1 MVQKFYRQFVYLYV
15 NAFSVKFMVETT
27 TFNTSLGPPPL
38 AEAIDR
44 QPLVVSPDTPLIEAV
59 ALMHA
64 TADSDHGSLRSTHE
78 LQGARSSCVL
88 VMQDEKLLGIF
99 TERDLVQL
107 TALGINI
114 QSTPM
119 CKVMHH
125 PVLTMSES
133 ALHDVF
139 AALFL
144 FRRHRV
150 RHLVI
155 VNDQQLAGVISLDSV
170 RHVLRPANLLKIRR
184 VAEVMTSQVIT
195 ALPNTPVVTL
205 TESMATHRISCIVI
219 VKPSDESDEDDSV
232 QRPVGIVTER
242 DIVRF
247 QALGLNI
254 TKTQAQAVMSTPL
267 FVLSPED
274 SLWTAHQEMEQRQV
288 RRLVVSWNWGKNLGI
303 ITQTSILRVFDPVEM
318 HGVIE
323 TLQRTIQQLGLDLDQ
338 VLANAIDHDTY
349 LPASLCSLHEGEL
362 PDIKVFLN
370 ALQTQIEYLV
380 ENPMLP
386 SDDRRT
392 VLLAVSSKL
401 QQFQYLL
408 G

>member
-1 MVQKFYRQFVYLYV
+1 
-15 NAFSVKFMVETT
+15 MVETT
-27 TFNTSLGPPPL
+27 AFNTSLGPPPL

-44 QPLVVSPDTPLIEAV
+44 HPLVVPPDTPLIEAI

-64 TADSDHGSLRSTHE
+64 TADSHDRSLHPTHE

-107 TALGINI
+107 TALGINL
-114 QSTPM
+114 QSTPIG
-119 CKVMHH
+119 KVMHH
-125 PVLTMSES
+125 PVLTMSEP

-144 FRRHRV
+144 FRRHRI

-155 VNDQQLAGVISLDSV
+155 VHDQQLAGVISLDSV

-205 TESMATHRISCIVI
+205 TESMAAHQISCIVI
-219 VKPSDESDEDDSV
+219 AQPLDEDDSV
-232 QRPVGIVTER
+232 QRPIGIVTER

-247 QALGLNI
+247 QALGLDIN
-254 TKTQAQAVMSTPL
+254 KTQAQAVMSTPL

-274 SLWTAHQEMEQRQV
+274 SLWTAHQEMERRQV
-288 RRLVVSWNWGKNLGI
+288 RRLVVSWNWGKSLGI
-303 ITQTSILRVFDPVEM
+303 ITQTSILRVFDPIEM

-338 VLANAIDHDTY
+338 VLANAIDHDTH
-349 LPASLCSLHEGEL
+349 LPASLCSLHENEL
-362 PDIKVFLN
+362 PNIKVFLN

-380 ENPMLP
+380 KNPVLP
-386 SDDRRT
+386 SDVRET
-392 VLLAVSSKL
+392 VLLAALSKL
-401 QQFQYLL
+401 QQFQCLL
-408 G
+408 E

>member
-1 MVQKFYRQFVYLYV
+1 MVQKFYRQLVYLCIG
-15 NAFSVKFMVETT
+15 AFSVKFMVDT
-27 TFNTSLGPPPL
+27 TFNASLGPPPL
-38 AEAIDR
+38 ADAIDR
-44 QPLVVSPDTPLIEAV
+44 YPLVVSPDTPLIEAV

-64 TADSDHGSLRSTHE
+64 TADSDHGSLHSTHE

-107 TALGINI
+107 TALGINL

-119 CKVMHH
+119 GKVMHH

-205 TESMATHRISCIVI
+205 TELMATHRISCIVI
-219 VKPSDESDEDDSV
+219 VASDEDNSV

-247 QALGLNI
+247 QALGLDIN
-254 TKTQAQAVMSTPL
+254 KTQAQVVMSTPL

-274 SLWTAHQEMEQRQV
+274 SLWTAHQAMEQRQV
-288 RRLVVSWNWGKNLGI
+288 RRLVVSWNWGENLGI
-303 ITQTSILRVFDPVEM
+303 VTQTSILRVFDPIEM
-318 HGVIE
+318 HSVIE

-338 VLANAIDHDTY
+338 VLANTIDHDTH
-349 LPASLCSLHEGEL
+349 LPAALCSLHEGEL
-362 PDIKVFLN
+362 PNIKVFLN

-380 ENPMLP
+380 EHPVLP
-386 SDDRRT
+386 SDVRKT
-392 VLLAVSSKL
+392 MLLAASSKL
-401 QQFQYLL
+401 QQFQCLL
-408 G
+408 SSTN